1 MGTEISAA
9 LIISTKNSLTNS
21 IPNSFLA
28 ALIKHGIWRPERA
41 LSFARATED
50 PLLRLARLTSILE
63 LLPSAMR
70 DVALMESSTALRS
83 VKSDSHRA
91 QAIQMIASS
100 YNPQLRGEIENVIR
114 GLSDIEVR
122 ASVLFNLRGHIPDDL
137 ANSIA
142 EGNYRELDSVA
153 TLSAKVKLGARLA
166 PLLKKPLCYSALD
179 TLADDLQRLGSS
191 PDSSHAAEI
200 APEVLSDLALANA
213 ILGRQREAKEL
224 CVRIGNPSLVAYV
237 AVGAPPSHRAELID
251 VAIGILLSAEDYY
264 QGWLNAIKLLA
275 PVLSQAERNKLFDK
289 ACSVPSARI
298 RGGAIS
304 HLIEYWESQ
313 VAASNLTLLK
323 RNLEAIPIGYECALA
338 FSRASKPLT
347 GTAKSEFIKMALEAS
362 RSASSGLVKA
372 AIENLFASEEAG
384 IRAVLDTAT
393 DDEQTSA
400 QEFVAEMRAFRAER
414 QAGLM
419 PAAENLTISFL
430 QADAIGAMAP
440 YLGNYLEEA
449 YEEVE
454 KLPSRRA
461 RIRALDGL
469 GPFLNEALLRRAL
482 SSLGRIEDQDLI
494 RLTTS
499 SFARDSGELQN
510 LAIQKAFEIT
520 NEYIRAHALLALLP
534 NANEQQ
540 RTELVKELFKCVIV
554 VSEMY
559 ATRYGLVAT
568 SYLSPTEHQVLA
580 QVEAEEISTAY
591 PDLDFV
597 SELVSLLR
605 VSRASCLYRFAA

>member
-1 MGTEISAA
+1 MTSTPFPEESMDQLFKRLPTLSSLIDGVAPKGVSRYAVEHYGEHLDRANAPTEDYARLLHQAWRHAKEALESGYGGFFYDARRALEASRRRNHQDTENELPPTSMGTEISAA

-63 LLPSAMR
+63 LLASAMR

-100 YNPQLRGEIENVIR
+100 YDPQLRGEIENVIR

-122 ASVLFNLRGHIPDDL
+122 ASVLFNLRGHIPEDL
-137 ANSIA
+137 ANTIA

-153 TLSAKVKLGARLA
+153 TLSAKIKLGARLA

-179 TLADDLQRLGSS
+179 TLADDLQRLSGRS
-191 PDSSHAAEI
+191 PELSLAAEI
-200 APEVLSDLALANA
+200 TPELLSDLAFANA
-213 ILGRQREAKEL
+213 IMGRESEAREL
-224 CVRIGNPSLVAYV
+224 CLRIDNPSLVADV
-237 AVGAPPSHRAELID
+237 AIGAPPSFRAELID
-251 VAIGILLSAEDYY
+251 VALGILLRAECYY
-264 QGWLNAIKLLA
+264 QEWLNAIKLLA
-275 PVLSQAERNKLFDK
+275 PVLSQAQRNRLFDK

-304 HLIEYWESQ
+304 HLIEHWEGQ
-313 VAASNLTLLK
+313 VVDSELTSLK

-347 GTAKSEFIKMALEAS
+347 GTAKSEFIKMAMEAS

-372 AIENLFASEEAG
+372 AMENLLTAEEAA
-384 IRAVLDTAT
+384 IRAVLDAAT
-393 DDEQTSA
+393 EDEQTSA
-400 QEFVAEMRAFRAER
+400 QEFVAETRAFRAER

-419 PAAENLTISFL
+419 PAAENVTISFL

-449 YEEVE
+449 YEEIE
-454 KLPSRRA
+454 KLPSRGA

-482 SSLGRIEDQDLI
+482 SSLGRIGDQDLDP
-494 RLTTS
+494 S
-499 SFARDSGELQN
+499 DDF
-510 LAIQKAFEIT
+510 
-520 NEYIRAHALLALLP
+520 
-534 NANEQQ
+534 
-540 RTELVKELFKCVIV
+540 LV
-554 VSEMY
+554 
-559 ATRYGLVAT
+559 R
-568 SYLSPTEHQVLA
+568 
-580 QVEAEEISTAY
+580 
-591 PDLDFV
+591 
-597 SELVSLLR
+597 
-605 VSRASCLYRFAA
+605 